1 MAYKSNLLSTLVAI
15 RYNKPIDTLSDLV
28 SSDLPL
34 MLAKGS
40 YTLHMFQSDQ
50 RQIMKQV
57 YSRSVVFEHTQEIE
71 AKVAHRWWF
80 FYEIVTTQNYII
92 IFRVVE
98 NLAVDTLMHDE
109 VEEEAAMD
117 DAVEEEEAMPQA
129 PGE

>member
-1 MAYKSNLLSTLVAI
+1 MAYKSNFLSTLVGI

-40 YTLHMFQSDQ
+40 YTLNMFQSDQ

-71 AKVAHRWWF
+71 AKVAHR
-80 FYEIVTTQNYII
+80 
-92 IFRVVE
+92 
-98 NLAVDTLMHDE
+98 
-109 VEEEAAMD
+109 
-117 DAVEEEEAMPQA
+117 
-129 PGE
+129 